1 MSEESLDP
9 REWPHHPRLR
19 TELVGHQKAEALLL
33 RLYGSGRMH
42 HAWLFTG
49 PRGIGKATL
58 AYRFARFVLAYSD
71 PGVARERT
79 SLFVPPEAPV
89 AHRVASRGHAD
100 LFVVERSFDPKTERV
115 KSEIAV
121 ADIRRAGDFFSHTA
135 GEGGYRICIV
145 DAADDLNTESAN
157 ALLKI
162 LEEPPARSLF
172 ILINHQAGHI
182 LPTIRSRC
190 LRLELDP
197 LSEEDTLTVLAAID
211 NHKRDDLARAANLS
225 GGSPGRALELLDSN
239 GARLFASFRD
249 AYAKTGRL
257 DHAVRFGIA
266 DGFSGRDTADDFA
279 IFGELLLA
287 WAGGQAKAFAG
298 DIRGAEFA
306 RIYEEIGHSLGQAN
320 ALNLDRRQAV
330 MDALTV
336 IGEAARAA

>member
-1 MSEESLDP
+1 MSEDSQDP
-9 REWPHHPRLR
+9 REGPHHPRLR
-19 TELVGHQKAEALLL
+19 TELAGHKKAEALLL
-33 RLYGSGRMH
+33 RLFGSGRMH

-58 AYRFARFVLAYSD
+58 AYRFARFLLAYPD
-71 PGVARERT
+71 PAAARDRT
-79 SLFVPPEAPV
+79 SLFIPPEAPV
-89 AHRVASRGHAD
+89 AHRVASRGHSD
-100 LFVVERSFDPKTERV
+100 LFMIERPFDPKTERI

-121 ADIRRAGDFFSHTA
+121 ADVRRAGDFFSHTA

-162 LEEPPARSLF
+162 LEEPPVRSLF
-172 ILINHQAGHI
+172 ILVNHQAGRI

-190 LRLELDP
+190 LRLDLEP
-197 LSEEDTLTVLAAID
+197 LSEEDTLVVLTSID
-211 NHKRDDLARAANLS
+211 SHKREDLARAASLS
-225 GGSPGRALELLDSN
+225 AGSPGRALDLLDSN

-249 AYAKTGRL
+249 AYAKSGRL
-257 DHAVRFGIA
+257 DHAVRFSIA

-287 WAGGQAKAFAG
+287 WAARHARASAG
-298 DIRGAEFA
+298 EARGAEFA
-306 RIYEEIGHSLGQAN
+306 RIYEEIGHSLRQAN

-336 IGEAARAA
+336 IGEAAKAA

>member
-1 MSEESLDP
+1 VSDESPDP

-19 TELVGHQKAEALLL
+19 TTLSGHQKSEALLL

-49 PRGIGKATL
+49 RRGIGKATL
-58 AYRFARFVLAYSD
+58 GYRLARFVLACPD
-71 PGVARERT
+71 QHAARERT
-79 SLFVPPEAPV
+79 SLFIPPESPV
-89 AHRVASRGHAD
+89 AHRVASRGHSD
-100 LFVVERSFDPKTERV
+100 LFVVERPFDPKTERI
-115 KSEIAV
+115 KSEIPV

-135 GEGGYRICIV
+135 GEGGYRICII

-172 ILINHQAGHI
+172 ILINHQAGRI

-190 LRLELDP
+190 LRLDLDP
-197 LSEEDTLTVLAAID
+197 LSEEDTMTVLATID
-211 NHKRDDLARAANLS
+211 EHEHDDLARAANLS
-225 GGSPGRALELLDSN
+225 GGSPGRALELLESN

-249 AYAKTGRL
+249 AFAKSGRL

-266 DGFSGRDTADDFA
+266 DSFSGRDTANDFA
-279 IFGELLLA
+279 VFGELLLD
-287 WAGGQAKAFAG
+287 WAGQQARTLASDA
-298 DIRGAEFA
+298 RGAEFA
-306 RIYEEIGHSLGQAN
+306 RVYEEVGHSLRQAN